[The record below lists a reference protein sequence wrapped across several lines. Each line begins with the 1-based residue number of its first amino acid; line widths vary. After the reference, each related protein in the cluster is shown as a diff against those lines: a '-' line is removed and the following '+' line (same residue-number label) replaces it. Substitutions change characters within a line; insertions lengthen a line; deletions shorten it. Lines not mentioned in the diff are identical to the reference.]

1 MTNHLIP
8 LFRRDL
14 EKLVAE
20 LAAYPNEDAIWARA
34 GEIRNPAGNL
44 VLHLHGNLNHFVGK
58 VLGGTDFVRDREAE
72 FTTSGLPRAALIG
85 MVEDT
90 IGMLEDVLDRLGL
103 DNLEQ
108 PYPLEVLSYPTTTGY
123 FLIHLYGH
131 LNWHLGQIND
141 HRRLI

>member
-1 MTNHLIP
+1 MTNHLIQ

-20 LAAYPNEDAIWARA
+20 LAAYPNEDAIWAHA
-34 GEIRNPAGNL
+34 GEIKNPAGNL

-72 FTTSGLPRAALIG
+72 FTKSGVPRAALIE
-85 MVEDT
+85 MVKDT
-90 IGMLEDVLDRLGL
+90 ITMLENALGRLGP
-103 DNLEQ
+103 DQLEQ
-108 PYPLEVLSYPTTTGY
+108 PYPLEVLGNPMTTGY
-123 FLIHLYGH
+123 FLTHLYGH
-131 LNWHLGQIND
+131 LNWHLGQINY